1 VDQIVGRL
9 LREVCTGVT
18 TEATVERFIS
28 SCSTEQLVRDTVDA
42 AIYHGIVPLLAETLG
57 HVSARGPL
65 FDEALRICEYQ
76 TGQVLR
82 LEALLGAAV
91 TALSDAGIVSA
102 VFKGPALAHCYY
114 KNPAQRTYA
123 DIDLLISVDNLAQ
136 ANQVLRSVGLQPNGG
151 EFLKAANSGY
161 GEVNYY
167 GPKNT
172 ALDLHW
178 HPMREPAVRK
188 SFNWPT
194 SDLLKRTTT
203 AEVADIELSIL
214 DPEDMLIAV
223 ATHACYDGAYRLGWF
238 VDVARIEQSGQVR
251 WDVLAQRC
259 RSAGVGLPVQVVLDR
274 GRRALGYHPE
284 GSWPLARGTWRSVS
298 ATLDAARPVEQTF
311 GQAGRGGVVF
321 RATRRT
327 TASSLAALAGLAVAE
342 VAQPVLTDPEHRWKR
357 SRHERDR
364 EAPHSS

>member
-1 VDQIVGRL
+1 
-9 LREVCTGVT
+9 VCTGGT
-18 TEATVERFIS
+18 IEATAELLIS
-28 SCSTEQLVRDTVDA
+28 SSITGQVVQDTVDA
-42 AIYHGIVPLLAETLG
+42 AIYHGIVPLLAEALG
-57 HVSARGPL
+57 HTTARGRL
-65 FDEALRICEYQ
+65 FDETLRVYQSQ

-91 TALSDAGIVSA
+91 TALSNAGIASA

-114 KNPAQRTYA
+114 AKPVQRTYA
-123 DIDLLISVDNLAQ
+123 DIDLLISVDNLTH
-136 ANQVLRSVGLQPNGG
+136 ANQALRSVGLHPNDS
-151 EFLKAANSGY
+151 EYLEALHSGY
-161 GEVNYY
+161 GEVTYY
-167 GPKNT
+167 GPKST

-178 HPMREPAVRK
+178 HPMREPAVRR

-194 SDLLKRTTT
+194 SDLLNRTTT

-238 VDVARIEQSGQVR
+238 VDLARIEQSGQLR

-259 RSAGVGLPVQVVLDR
+259 RSAGVGLPVQVMLDR
-274 GRRALGYHPE
+274 GRRALGYYPE
-284 GSWPLARGTWRSVS
+284 ESWPLARGTWRTVS

-321 RATRRT
+321 RATRRAT
-327 TASSLAALAGLAVAE
+327 VNSLGALAGLVVAE
-342 VAQPVLTDPEHRWKR
+342 VARPVLTDPDHRWKR
-357 SRHERDR
+357 SQRDR
-364 EAPHSS
+364 DRRTPHPHG